1 MWYIHTVEYY
11 LTIKWNKLMIDVT
24 AWIILKSIMLNE
36 RSLAQE
42 YILYESHRYH
52 AEQKKPDKKGETQ
65 MIPFMQ
71 AK

>member
-1 MWYIHTVEYY
+1 MEQINDWCNSMDNSQKHYVEWKKPC
-11 LTIKWNKLMIDVT
+11 TI
-24 AWIILKSIMLNE
+24 
-36 RSLAQE
+36 E